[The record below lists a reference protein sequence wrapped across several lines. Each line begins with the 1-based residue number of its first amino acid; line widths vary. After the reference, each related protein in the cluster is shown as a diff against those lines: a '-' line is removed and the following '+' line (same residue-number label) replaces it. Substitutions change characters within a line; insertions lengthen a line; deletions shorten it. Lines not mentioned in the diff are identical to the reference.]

1 MITALGY
8 CHKSRAHHTPHE
20 RVFLASLKEYKP
32 RDVEIFRQHSLGNFG
47 TSYNALVDT
56 MIRGGHRTFAIANDD
71 IVLRPDSLKL
81 LNEDI
86 EICNAEGR
94 PWGVIASRA
103 DYVRMGPQNI
113 RFTYGME
120 QQRTIQNQHELQ
132 IIAVPS
138 VAPLLAVYTHQS
150 WVDFPPINFYSDD
163 VQCFDITAKGYEVF
177 VSRSYV
183 HHVGSQTLG
192 IANYEEDAKNSR
204 EWLLE
209 NRKDFVTIV
218 MQ

>member
-1 MITALGY
+1 VITALGY
-8 CHKSRAHHTPHE
+8 CHKSKAHHTPHE

-32 RDVEIFRQHSLGNFG
+32 RDVEVFRQHSLGNFG

-56 MIRGGHRTFAIANDD
+56 MMRGGHRTFAIANDD
-71 IVLRPDSLKL
+71 IVLRPDSFQL

-86 EICNAEGR
+86 EICSSEGR

-113 RFTYGME
+113 RFTYGE
-120 QQRTIQNQHELQ
+120 AQQSTIQNTHELQ
-132 IIAVPS
+132 IVAVPS
-138 VAPLLAVYTHQS
+138 VAPLLAAYTRES

-163 VQCFDITAKGYEVF
+163 VQCFDIRAKGYEVF

-192 IANYEEDAKNSR
+192 VANYEEDAKKSLD
-204 EWLLE
+204 WLLT
-209 NRKDFVTIV
+209 NRPDFSNFV